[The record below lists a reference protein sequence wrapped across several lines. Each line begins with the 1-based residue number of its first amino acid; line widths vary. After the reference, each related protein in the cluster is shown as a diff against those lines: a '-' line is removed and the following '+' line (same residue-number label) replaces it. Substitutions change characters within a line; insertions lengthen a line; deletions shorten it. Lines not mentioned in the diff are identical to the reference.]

1 MMMARSTAFQ
11 AGFVGSFFD
20 YAQLPKKRL
29 PQVAL
34 AGRSNVG
41 KSSLL
46 NQMVGH
52 KGLAKVSQTPGKTR
66 SLNFYLVNEQFHMVD
81 LPGYGYAKV
90 ALSVKS
96 GFTKLMEEYLSKTEL
111 LAGLVLLLDCRR
123 DPTPDD
129 MSLLKQLSERKTP
142 ALLVATKTDKLNRD
156 QLRRKVKAFEEQLGL
171 SVLPF
176 SVKSGVGKK
185 DLVRVV
191 TELVEN
197 SKIAKKA

>member
-1 MMMARSTAFQ
+1 MMARSTAFQ